1 MYWPGK
7 TQLYN
12 SFDKQVMSR
21 TSEYNAEDNVA
32 ESADSNDG
40 FNLLVSPDGHQV
52 PSVSWYSITG
62 TYLTFI

>member
-1 MYWPGK
+1 MHWPGK

-52 PSVSWYSITG
+52 PSVS
-62 TYLTFI
+62 